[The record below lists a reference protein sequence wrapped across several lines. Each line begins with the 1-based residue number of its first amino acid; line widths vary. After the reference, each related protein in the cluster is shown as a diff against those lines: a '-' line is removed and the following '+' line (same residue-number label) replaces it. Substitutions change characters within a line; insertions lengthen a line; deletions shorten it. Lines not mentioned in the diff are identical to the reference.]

1 MNIAHYM
8 IYNKIWAWKSRN
20 QDSYT
25 KTAVIECALGPQKEE
40 SERKGKN
47 NRKDLMR
54 GSRQVS

>member
-1 MNIAHYM
+1 M